1 MYKRQGGFGGGST
14 LQVWHLT
21 EAGLRLLSLND
32 PGVPPR
38 KRFFEP
44 STMFLEHT
52 LAIAEFAVQLTCL
65 CRDSHD
71 LTLEVLD
78 AEPSCW
84 RRFLKF
90 STSATCTS
98 AITTP
103 VSYTHLDVY
112 KRQLLGKNA
121 AKRRQIDDSVW
132 NIVRDTLRATQETN
146 PPDSSGKNQKGVFS

>member
-1 MYKRQGGFGGGST
+1 MTDCSTKTSRTRNQNLLLQRLGGHGLIAPLQRRVGGFGGGST

-103 VSYTHLDVY
+103 ASSR
-112 KRQLLGKNA
+112 K
-121 AKRRQIDDSVW
+121 
-132 NIVRDTLRATQETN
+132 
-146 PPDSSGKNQKGVFS
+146 PPACSRSSCGS